1 MPERGKKRCKVG
13 MPETGK
19 NKLTLLCRIIPEP
32 VNGLRKQKTCYQY
45 SIAYMTMDM
54 CALPR
59 KDARNTY
66 QIQKRIEMQIQTQ
79 EHRQYFLSQE
89 LASENKPI
97 QTQK

>member
-1 MPERGKKRCKVG
+1 
-13 MPETGK
+13 
-19 NKLTLLCRIIPEP
+19 
-32 VNGLRKQKTCYQY
+32 
-45 SIAYMTMDM
+45 MDM